1 MCTNIN
7 TRIHQYNS
15 SHADSVVYTTQGQ
28 LLNQAFFDAMFR
40 QLKTRDDQIDFST
53 QGGTEWTEN
62 QNISNWPS
70 YLEFAHDCFGIT
82 DFNESQKCAD

>member
-1 MCTNIN
+1 MCININ

-15 SHADSVVYTTQGQ
+15 YHADSVVYTTQGQ

-40 QLKTRDDQIDFST
+40 QLKARNDQIDFST

-62 QNISNWPS
+62 QNVSNRPS

-82 DFNESQKCAD
+82 DFNESQKSAD